1 MFHWISQSDFICI
14 TPSWVPKS
22 FLIVVI
28 LLMNLPTIDMSSKKL
43 GKAANKII
51 QFRARIFF
59 TIFPWVNIWKDLGK
73 LFTANL
79 NLATRPK
86 KLHALSIDFSGVS
99 TSWCKLITLCIPLL
113 DFLLAVAEFL
123 VQPIAQMVGTH
134 TRTCT
139 NNPKIDW
146 ANLLRIATPPH
157 VSIFFWQNS
166 IEAFTVTVF

>member
-99 TSWCKLITLCIPLL
+99 TSWCKLITVVYSIARFSFSRCRVFGPANRTDGRYPHPNLHKQSKDRLGQFVADSNSTPRL
-113 DFLLAVAEFL
+113 DLLLA
-123 VQPIAQMVGTH
+123 
-134 TRTCT
+134 
-139 NNPKIDW
+139 K
-146 ANLLRIATPPH
+146 
-157 VSIFFWQNS
+157 
-166 IEAFTVTVF
+166 